1 MSLPKTPGAVIWDM
15 DGTLI
20 DQTAGIVRCYEE
32 VVSALGHLTP
42 DPGEIHRSMGGPM
55 AQTMALFVQPE
66 ELEAAC
72 LDFRKRFPDIMYDGI
87 IVLPGALQLV
97 RNFYNAGVPQAILTN
112 KHGPTAREVSRHCG
126 FASYI
131 PICVGSTDTEWSK
144 PDPTLTEYVL
154 KAMDASRTSGAV
166 LIGDS
171 PTDVATAENAGL
183 ECYTVATGAHS
194 TEELIAAG
202 GAEAVESL
210 NDWIELT

>member
-1 MSLPKTPGAVIWDM
+1 
-15 DGTLI
+15 
-20 DQTAGIVRCYEE
+20 
-32 VVSALGHLTP
+32 
-42 DPGEIHRSMGGPM
+42 M

-66 ELEAAC
+66 ELDAAC

-97 RNFYNAGVPQAILTN
+97 RGFDEAGVPQAILTN

-126 FASYI
+126 FANYI
-131 PICVGSTDTEWSK
+131 PVCIGNTDTEWSK
-144 PDPTLTEYVL
+144 PDPALTRHVL
-154 KAMDASRTSGAV
+154 EAIDASQASNV
-166 LIGDS
+166 ILIGDS
-171 PTDVATAENAGL
+171 PTDVATAKNAGL

-210 NDWIELT
+210 NDWIQLA